1 MIVGDIG
8 NIAILAEDGVTGVKF
23 EYNSI
28 ETLMAAL
35 DKIEDIMGENGYRKY
50 MKEFSPEV
58 NYKYFMAVYKAVQ

>member
-1 MIVGDIG
+1 M
-8 NIAILAEDGVTGVKF
+8 KF

-28 ETLMAAL
+28 ETLITVL
-35 DKIEDIMGENGYRKY
+35 DKVEGKMDGNSYRKY

>member
-35 DKIEDIMGENGYRKY
+35 DKIEDIIQ
-50 MKEFSPEV
+50 SLPTLAPLPIV
-58 NYKYFMAVYKAVQ
+58 T